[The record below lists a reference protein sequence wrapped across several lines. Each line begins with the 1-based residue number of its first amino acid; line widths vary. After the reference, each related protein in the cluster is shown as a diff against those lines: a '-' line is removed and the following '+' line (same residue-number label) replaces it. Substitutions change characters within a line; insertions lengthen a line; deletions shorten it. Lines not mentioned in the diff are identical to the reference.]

1 MKNPNGLSK
10 VRKDKEKSLV
20 PKIDQEKRTLIV
32 MIKIYCHKK
41 HRSHDL
47 CVECQT
53 LLSYALNRLDHCR
66 YGENKGFCKHCPS
79 HCYNKANQLKIR
91 KVMAFSGPRLI
102 FHHPIMVIRHLL
114 S

>member
-1 MKNPNGLSK
+1 M
-10 VRKDKEKSLV
+10 

-32 MIKIYCHKK
+32 MIKIYCRKK
-41 HRSHDL
+41 HHTKHL
-47 CVECQT
+47 CAECQA

-91 KVMAFSGPRLI
+91 KVMGFSGPQLI
-102 FHHPIMVIRHLL
+102 FYHPIMVIRHLL